1 MKTVRPRLTDLELQV
16 LTLMSKGVVVK
27 AIGARLGITQK
38 AVSSARRRA
47 LRRNR
52 VSNYLQLGILLQ
64 RYQVLTIDERGPA
77 VDKTRALQ

>member
-1 MKTVRPRLTDLELQV
+1 MKTGPRLTDLELQV
-16 LTLMSKGVVVK
+16 LTLMSRGVVVK
-27 AIGARLGITQK
+27 AIGSRLGITQK

-64 RYQVLTIDERGPA
+64 RYQVLTTDEHGPA
-77 VDKTRALQ
+77 TEKPRALQ